1 MGVVGSVHKQ
11 QLLDH
16 SGAEFGHP
24 LPVLLRPDGSF
35 QDTTAK
41 YTFADEDFPKL
52 VSRYGSRVD
61 AQTNNKDAEF
71 VV

>member
-16 SGAEFGHP
+16 SDVPFSHP

-35 QDTTAK
+35 QDTTTK
-41 YTFADEDFPKL
+41 YTFVDGDRPKL
-52 VSRYGSRVD
+52 VSRYGSRVN
-61 AQTNNKDAEF
+61 AQTNGKDIEF